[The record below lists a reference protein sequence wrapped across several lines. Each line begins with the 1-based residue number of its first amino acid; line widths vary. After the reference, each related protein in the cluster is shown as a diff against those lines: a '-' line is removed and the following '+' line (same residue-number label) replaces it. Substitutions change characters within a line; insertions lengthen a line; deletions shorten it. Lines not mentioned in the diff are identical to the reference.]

1 MGHAL
6 ELRERSMSFKPH
18 GCLTKEMLEMLG
30 KKPLISTMKE
40 QQTSVKSKPKKWW
53 NIVFGAF

>member
-40 QQTSVKSKPKKWW
+40 QQTSVKSKPKKW
-53 NIVFGAF
+53 